1 MRIAITGG
9 IGSGKSTVVNRLLA
23 LLQEPVEYKL
33 FDFDA
38 RVHALYADA
47 EFCAELE
54 AAFGTS
60 VRKELSDQAFTDP
73 AMKTRLQRMSVER
86 LKAELT
92 LALNEPNVIVEFPLL
107 FEAGWCIEQF
117 NLVIAVVCDPE
128 VQLQRVLARDTI
140 PEAKARAI
148 MAAQLRPDVKAALS
162 DTVIDTTHSLG
173 ELESL
178 AQSIKDGA
186 LQLRAIN
193 DIGSQAI
200 WEALQAA
207 YCEPHRAYHSLSH
220 IKALLRG
227 YDRIQPRVKHLR
239 AMRLAI
245 WFHDFVYRVDA
256 GYPDNE
262 AASAGAMVALLSEH
276 QPELLDHEEH
286 GVSTV
291 DLALEMILATKGHA
305 VTKPWFDDKPS
316 AAESARQFL
325 DIDLEI
331 LCQNQHVIDKLERE
345 VRFEFQQYSDV
356 DYARGRCAALKS
368 FLDRPQVY
376 YSQEFAALESRA
388 RENLMKL
395 VTRWGA
401 IAQGRY

>member
-9 IGSGKSTVVNRLLA
+9 IGSGKSTVVKKLLA

-73 AMKTRLQRMSVER
+73 AMKTRLQLMSAVR
-86 LKAELT
+86 LKT
-92 LALNEPNVIVEFPLL
+92 DLALALAEPNVIVEFPLL
-107 FEAGWCIEQF
+107 FEAGWCMEQF
-117 NLVIAVVCDPE
+117 SLVIAVVCDPE

-186 LQLRAIN
+186 LQLRAIS
-193 DIGSQAI
+193 DTGSQAI

-220 IKALLRG
+220 IKALLLG
-227 YDRIQPRVKHLR
+227 CDRIQPRVKHLR

-256 GYPDNE
+256 AYPNNE
-262 AASAGAMVALLSEH
+262 SASAGAMVALLSEH
-276 QPELLDHEEH
+276 QPDLLDHEEL
-286 GVSTV
+286 GVNTV
-291 DLALEMILATKGHA
+291 DLAIELILATKGHA
-305 VTKPWFDDKPS
+305 VVSKWFDDKPS
-316 AAESARQFL
+316 AAETARQFL
-325 DIDLEI
+325 DINLEI
-331 LCQNQHVIDKLERE
+331 LCQSQHVIDKFERD
-345 VRFEFQQYSDV
+345 VWSEFQQYSDA
-356 DYARGRCAALKS
+356 DYARGRCEALQS

-376 YSQEFAALESRA
+376 YSPEFTAQESRA

-395 VTRWGA
+395 VAHWGA
-401 IAQGRY
+401 FAARA